1 MTDTTIIVAAAKK
14 LANRPFSS
22 AFHADADSVL
32 EYVSQN
38 AGDFERFNEHN
49 REDWEKTG
57 ADFLDYEPGEEE
69 DWRADHTAHFHLS
82 LFVTFLARE
91 WAEESAQDIALGRCN
106 AASLK
111 NLIENATQEFV
122 SAWADAREGR

>member
-1 MTDTTIIVAAAKK
+1 MTDTTIIVAAVKK
-14 LANRPFSS
+14 LSNRKS
-22 AFHADADSVL
+22 AYYVGADSVL

-38 AGDFERFNEHN
+38 AGDFDVFCKHD

-91 WAEESAQDIALGRCN
+91 WAEEAAQDIAVGRCN

-111 NLIENATQEFV
+111 TLIENATSAFV
-122 SAWADAREGR
+122 EAWTEAREGR